1 MLFRSLVVL
10 AVAFN
15 ELRRQGSGA
24 KKSFFPGILG
34 SITIPILAILVGT
47 VIFVLTQKTQ
57 GVTVGIVAGIII
69 GLLLGGLKLTE
80 SARAQRT

>member
-1 MLFRSLVVL
+1 MSD
-10 AVAFN
+10 
-15 ELRRQGSGA
+15 G
-24 KKSFFPGILG
+24 G

-80 SARAQRT
+80 SARSQRT